1 MFMIFKRRT
10 KKHRYSGMFIRFIL
24 IIMCVKVQIYAQKI
38 CYTTH
43 LLTIHYIFVIFFLKN
58 LHKQKKLIKFAFQ

>member
-1 MFMIFKRRT
+1 MFKRRT
-10 KKHRYSGMFIRFIL
+10 KKHGHPGMFIRFIL
-24 IIMCVKVQIYAQKI
+24 IIMCVKVQFYAQKI
-38 CYTTH
+38 CYITY

>member
-1 MFMIFKRRT
+1 
-10 KKHRYSGMFIRFIL
+10 MFIRFIL
-24 IIMCVKVQIYAQKI
+24 IIMCVKVQFYAQKI